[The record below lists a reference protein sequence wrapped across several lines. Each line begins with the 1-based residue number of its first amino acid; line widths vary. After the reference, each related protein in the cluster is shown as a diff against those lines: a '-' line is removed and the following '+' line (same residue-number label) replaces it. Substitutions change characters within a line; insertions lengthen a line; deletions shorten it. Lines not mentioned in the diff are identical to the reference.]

1 MGFIIYDKA
10 FAEELETSIRKDVEP
25 GNSWV
30 AAMKPSKIPILGD
43 INGAI
48 ESVSRS
54 LPVFDIWP
62 YRSTTLYDLLPD
74 AEPLP
79 PGAEGF
85 YENYQAV
92 GSFPEVISR
101 KRRAN
106 VIMVSSF
113 LGFITPVL

>member
-1 MGFIIYDKA
+1 
-10 FAEELETSIRKDVEP
+10 
-25 GNSWV
+25 
-30 AAMKPSKIPILGD
+30 MKPKGPPVLGD

-54 LPVFDIWP
+54 LPIFDIWP
-62 YRSTTLYDLLPD
+62 YRSTTLYELLPD

-79 PGAEGF
+79 TGSEGF
-85 YENYQAV
+85 YENYRAV